1 MRYCVLLVLLLLLYS
16 CEFEGVRRP
25 EPDGHMQDTISK
37 LIISPEKIDFG
48 IVNRTE
54 VPKLSR
60 IVYLRNLGNKPIVI
74 QKVDVSCGCITGTL
88 SSGIILPDS
97 QQQLNISVNITKQNG
112 YFNKTIFIN
121 SSASN
126 KLELLRIKGE
136 IK

>member
-1 MRYCVLLVLLLLLYS
+1 
-16 CEFEGVRRP
+16 
-25 EPDGHMQDTISK
+25 MQDTISK